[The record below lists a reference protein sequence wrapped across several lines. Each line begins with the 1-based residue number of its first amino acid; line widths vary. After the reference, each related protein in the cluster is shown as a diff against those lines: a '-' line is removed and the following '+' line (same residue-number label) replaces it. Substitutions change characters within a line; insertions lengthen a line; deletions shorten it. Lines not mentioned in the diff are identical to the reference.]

1 VEWFSE
7 VRYDYRN
14 RYEGVRD
21 SMKRLA
27 LPIIMLLTLILGSCS
42 NSDTSTQTEILVAA
56 ASSMTP
62 ALTEIA
68 AEFEKTNKDIKVI
81 FTFGSSGK
89 LAQQIKGGAPVDVFI
104 SASSKDMDTLEK
116 EHKIESNK
124 RANIAK
130 NTLVVIQ
137 QKSEEHS
144 LLNAENPFINEVTH
158 FAIGN
163 PDTVPAGIY
172 AKEAL
177 VKMGEWEVLEP
188 KLVFGKDVR
197 QVLTFVETGNAER
210 GIVFTSDA
218 QSSDKVEVI
227 SKIDPSLHSP
237 AVYPGA
243 IVTSTEQPEAAH
255 AFLDYMQT
263 WEVQEILTDYGF
275 TN

>member
-1 VEWFSE
+1 
-7 VRYDYRN
+7 
-14 RYEGVRD
+14 
-21 SMKRLA
+21 MKRLA
-27 LPIIMLLTLILGSCS
+27 LPITMLLTLILGSCS
-42 NSDTSTQTEILVAA
+42 NSDASTQTEILVAA
-56 ASSMTP
+56 ASSMMP
-62 ALTEIA
+62 ALTDIA
-68 AEFEKTNKDIKVI
+68 TEFEKTNNDIKVT

-104 SASSKDMDTLEK
+104 SASSTDMDTLEK

-137 QKSEEHS
+137 QKSGEHS
-144 LLNAENPFINEVTH
+144 LLSAENPFINEVTH